1 MTKETLTI
9 DNITLTLERKNI
21 KNMYLRVLPP
31 NGNVKVSAPLFISD
45 EEIVNFIRLKKDW
58 ILKKQRYI
66 KENNIKAPLK
76 YDNGEKHYLWGK
88 EYTLQLIKN
97 DTVKQ
102 VLIDEEKSILY
113 LPIAK
118 RSTIEKRKKTLD
130 EFYRNQMKIAI
141 PPVLDKC
148 TKIVGKTPSEVKIRN
163 MKNWGNCRYQDK
175 RITLNLNLA
184 KKDIECL
191 EYVMIHELCHLIE
204 FNHSKKFKNLM
215 DKYCPNWKEIK
226 KRLNE

>member
-9 DNITLTLERKNI
+9 ENITLTLERKNI

-31 NGNVKVSAPLFISD
+31 NGNVKVSAPSFISD

-97 DTVKQ
+97 DNVKH
-102 VLIDEEKSILY
+102 VLLDKEKSIIY

-118 RSTIEKRKKTLD
+118 KSTIEKRKKTLD
-130 EFYRNQMKIAI
+130 EFYRNQMKIAV

-163 MKNWGNCRYQDK
+163 MKNWGNCRYHDK

-215 DKYCPNWKEIK
+215 DKYCSNWKEIK

>member
-1 MTKETLTI
+1 MTKEILKI
-9 DNITLTLERKNI
+9 DNITITLERKNI
-21 KNMYLRVLPP
+21 KNMYLRILPP
-31 NGNVKVSAPLFISD
+31 NGEVKVSAPLFIPD
-45 EEIVNFIRLKKDW
+45 EDITNFIKSKKEW
-58 ILKKQRYI
+58 ILKKQQYI
-66 KENNIKAPLK
+66 QENDIKSPLK
-76 YDNGEKHYLWGK
+76 YNNGEKHYLWGE
-88 EYTLQLIKN
+88 EYNLQLIKN
-97 DTVKQ
+97 DTIKH
-102 VLIDEEKSILY
+102 VLIDKEKSIMY
-113 LPIAK
+113 LPIPK
-118 RSTIEKRKKTLD
+118 RSTIEKRKKILD
-130 EFYRNQMKIAI
+130 EFYRSEMRKAI

-184 KKDIECL
+184 KKDRECL

-204 FNHSKKFKNLM
+204 FNHGKNFKKLM

>member
-1 MTKETLTI
+1 MTNETLTI
-9 DNITLTLERKNI
+9 ENITLTLERKNI

-31 NGNVKVSAPLFISD
+31 NGNVKVSAPSFISD

-97 DTVKQ
+97 DNVKH
-102 VLIDEEKSILY
+102 VLLDKEKSILY

-163 MKNWGNCRYQDK
+163 MKNWGNCRYHDK

>member
-1 MTKETLTI
+1 MTKEKLTI
-9 DNITLTLERKNI
+9 ENINITLERKNI
-21 KNMYLRVLPP
+21 KNMYLRILPP
-31 NGNVKVSAPLFISD
+31 DGEVKVNAPLYLSD
-45 EEIVNFIRLKKDW
+45 EEITNFIKSKKDW
-58 ILKKQRYI
+58 ILKKQQYI
-66 KENNIKAPLK
+66 QKNEIKPPLK
-76 YDNGEKHYLWGK
+76 YDNGEKHYLWGN

-97 DTVKQ
+97 DSIKH
-102 VLIDEEKSILY
+102 VLIDESKSTLY

-118 RSTIEKRKKTLD
+118 RSTIEKRKKILD
-130 EFYRNQMKIAI
+130 EFYRDEMKKAI

-148 TKIVGKTPSEVKIRN
+148 TKIVGKTPSEVKIRK

-175 RITLNLNLA
+175 KITLNLNLA
-184 KKDIECL
+184 KKYPICL

-204 FNHSKKFKNLM
+204 FNHGKNFKKLM

>member
-1 MTKETLTI
+1 M
-9 DNITLTLERKNI
+9 
-21 KNMYLRVLPP
+21 
-31 NGNVKVSAPLFISD
+31 
-45 EEIVNFIRLKKDW
+45 KKDW

-97 DTVKQ
+97 DNVKH
-102 VLIDEEKSILY
+102 VLLDKEKSIIY

-148 TKIVGKTPSEVKIRN
+148 TKIVGRTPASVTVRK
-163 MKNWGNCRYQDK
+163 MKNWGNCKKDG

-184 KKDIECL
+184 KKDEEFL

-204 FNHSKKFKNLM
+204 FNHGKNFKKLM
-215 DKYCPNWKEIK
+215 DKFCPNWKKIK
-226 KRLNE
+226 KIGKQ

>member
-9 DNITLTLERKNI
+9 ENITLTLERKNI

-31 NGNVKVSAPLFISD
+31 NGNVKVSAPSFISD

-97 DTVKQ
+97 DNVKH
-102 VLIDEEKSILY
+102 VLLDKEKSILY

-163 MKNWGNCRYQDK
+163 MKNWGNCRYHDK

-215 DKYCPNWKEIK
+215 GKYCPNWKEIK

>member
-9 DNITLTLERKNI
+9 ENITLTLERKNI

-31 NGNVKVSAPLFISD
+31 NGNVKVSAPSFISD

-97 DTVKQ
+97 DNVKH
-102 VLIDEEKSILY
+102 VLLDKEKSIIY

-118 RSTIEKRKKTLD
+118 KSTIEKRKKTLD
-130 EFYRNQMKIAI
+130 EFYRNQMKIAV

>member
-9 DNITLTLERKNI
+9 ENITLTLERKNI

-31 NGNVKVSAPLFISD
+31 NGNVKVSAPSFISD

-97 DTVKQ
+97 DNVKH
-102 VLIDEEKSILY
+102 VLLDKEKSILY

-163 MKNWGNCRYQDK
+163 MKNWGNCRYHDK

-204 FNHSKKFKNLM
+204 FNHSKKFKMLM

>member
-9 DNITLTLERKNI
+9 ENITLTLERKNI

-31 NGNVKVSAPLFISD
+31 NGNVKVSAPSFISD

-97 DTVKQ
+97 DNVKH
-102 VLIDEEKSILY
+102 VLLDKEKSIIY

-130 EFYRNQMKIAI
+130 EFYRNQMKIAV

-163 MKNWGNCRYQDK
+163 MKNWGNCRYHDK